1 MIFKILLFKM
11 LLVILAILFT
21 IKLYAQINIFN
32 VTLCLYLRM
41 YSETSCLFKANNG
54 DAGKRGWTLFLC
66 LYCLS

>member
-1 MIFKILLFKM
+1 MIFKILLFKI

-32 VTLCLYLRM
+32 VTLCLYLHI
-41 YSETSCLFKANNG
+41 YSETSCPFKANNR
-54 DAGKRGWTLFLC
+54 DAGKRGWTLFLS